1 MEPQSNQKVNLQK
14 AINSHEEARAALA
27 DVIDHT
33 PNPIYMEMLKNVERN
48 LEALRAHAATT
59 PTDGI
64 VR

>member
-1 MEPQSNQKVNLQK
+1 MEPQNNHKVNLQK

-33 PNPIYMEMLKNVERN
+33 PDPVYVEMLRNVERN
-48 LEALRAHAATT
+48 LDALRAHAATT
-59 PTDGI
+59 PPDGG